1 MKPCRE
7 YKERV
12 ALAVL
17 NREPGSELRQH
28 LENCAA
34 CRAYAEEMERV
45 CGEHS
50 QRATALPEIE
60 APRRL
65 NARVRDEIIRREGGL
80 CCGIEIGASLRRLL
94 QGMGIAAAAAII
106 LLMLMQLSARKPT
119 SSPAIAEATT
129 PGVGETT
136 RLAEPTF
143 AAYHHRLARSV
154 EELEASLRDHGAAA
168 SDGEVLKV
176 SSAIDLP

>member
-7 YKERV
+7 YKERI

-17 NREPGSELRQH
+17 EGERRSELSQH
-28 LENCAA
+28 LENCAT

-50 QRATALPEIE
+50 QRAAALPEIE

-65 NARVRDEIIRREGGL
+65 NAHVRDAITPSEGSL
-80 CCGIEIGASLRRLL
+80 CCGIEIGVSLRRLL

-106 LLMLMQLSARKPT
+106 VVMLMRRSSSEPT
-119 SSPAIAEATT
+119 SSPAITEAAT
-129 PGVGETT
+129 PGVSETT

-143 AAYHHRLARSV
+143 AAYHRRLARSV
-154 EELEASLRDHGAAA
+154 EELEASLRDHVPVSG
-168 SDGEVLKV
+168 GEVLKV
-176 SSAIDLP
+176 SSAMDLP